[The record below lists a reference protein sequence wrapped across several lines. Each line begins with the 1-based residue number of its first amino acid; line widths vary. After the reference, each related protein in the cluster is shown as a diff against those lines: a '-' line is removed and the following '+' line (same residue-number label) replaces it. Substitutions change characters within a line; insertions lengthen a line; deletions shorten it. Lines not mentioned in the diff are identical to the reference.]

1 LFLVVDFAVEFRDT
15 ICYVMVTQHNGE
27 EYMKIDAIKFRSSDK
42 SISPE
47 KTELTLTGIEN
58 LQAMKAESLPFVY
71 IVKRST
77 LETFRTYK
85 DLIEDRG
92 TKHARVDLSRI
103 LLGKSRIPIVDGSSF
118 ESPHQLGRSVRT
130 LLGHAMKEK
139 DRNFYIVG
147 VDPDLFDRLV
157 SSTKEPLN
165 DESAGYCI
173 SGSGNISSDS
183 QCFPD
188 STLKLMKKEDTS
200 QLRKAFIGESKEAE
214 FVRRLI
220 LRASDIDIPVLI
232 IGDSGTGKEIVA
244 QQIHKLS
251 QRSGKFRPVNCG
263 AFPGDLLESELFGHK
278 KGAFSGACFNKKG
291 LWEEAKDGTLFL
303 DEIGDLSLN
312 HQAKILRA
320 IEEGK
325 IRRVGEND
333 EVTVNARI
341 IAATNRDLFA
351 LTEDG
356 QFREDLYY
364 RLRYFYIPTP
374 PLRDH
379 PSDVPLLADFLW
391 QSITKGARPPLSG
404 EIMSFLQEYPWPGNV
419 RELKSIL
426 AQLNGMFIK
435 EEILTVEH
443 VTEIFKMKGQLWGR
457 GKKGRAIS
465 AHEKPCSRV
474 ECLLHLRRVFE
485 VVLAT
490 SLTLKDIFEGK
501 GSNSTIAVGQRIEEL
516 DLLCLYPLRFHKEEL
531 YVQVNSLRSKV
542 FYLYNLL
549 NAEGPEAA
557 LDCWK
562 KSVQDEIDTT
572 ISVLLHAIEEISEVK
587 G

>member
-1 LFLVVDFAVEFRDT
+1 MGRDR
-15 ICYVMVTQHNGE
+15 
-27 EYMKIDAIKFRSSDK
+27 MKIEAIKFRSSDK
-42 SISPE
+42 SVAPE
-47 KTELTLTGIEN
+47 KAHLTLAGIEN

-130 LLGHAMKEK
+130 LLSHAVEEK

-157 SSTKEPLN
+157 SSTKEPL
-165 DESAGYCI
+165 DDTSAGYFI
-173 SGSGNISSDS
+173 SEAGDISSDIQS
-183 QCFPD
+183 FPF
-188 STLKLMKKEDTS
+188 SIMKLMEKEDTS
-200 QLRKAFIGESKEAE
+200 QLKSAFIGESKEAE

-220 LRASDIDIPVLI
+220 LRASAIDGPVLI

-244 QQIHKLS
+244 QQIHMLS
-251 QRSGKFRPVNCG
+251 KCKGKFRPVNCG

-278 KGAFSGACFNKKG
+278 RGAFSGAVFEKKG
-291 LWEEAKDGTLFL
+291 LWEEAQDGTLFL

-320 IEEGK
+320 LQEGK
-325 IRRVGEND
+325 IRRVGAID

-341 IAATNRDLFA
+341 ITATNRDLFA
-351 LTEDG
+351 MIQSGE
-356 QFREDLYY
+356 FRKDLYY
-364 RLRYFYIPTP
+364 RLRDFSIPTP

-379 PSDVPLLADFLW
+379 PSDVPLLAGFLW
-391 QSITKGARPPLSG
+391 ASITKGARPSLSG

-419 RELKSIL
+419 RELKTVLS
-426 AQLNGMFIK
+426 QLNGMFLK
-435 EEILTVEH
+435 EKILAVEH
-443 VTEIFKMKGQLWGR
+443 VTEIFKMNGQLWGR
-457 GKKGRAIS
+457 GKREQVRP

-474 ECLLHLRRVFE
+474 ECLRHLRRVFE
-485 VVLAT
+485 AVIAT

-501 GSNSTIAVGQRIEEL
+501 GSGSTIAVGQRIEEL
-516 DLLCLYPLRFHKEEL
+516 DLLCLYPLRFHKEEV

-549 NAEGPEAA
+549 NAEGLEAA

-572 ISVLLHAIEEISEVK
+572 ISVLSHAIEEISEVK